1 MGYKL
6 IIEKMF
12 RKLRINIFLYRYKDD
27 HTGLRQTDNLERPQK
42 TLQEYE
48 LTLKEDVW
56 SSKPGIVYDD

>member
-27 HTGLRQTDNLERPQK
+27 HTGLRQMDNLERPQK

-48 LTLKEDVW
+48 LTLKEDV
-56 SSKPGIVYDD
+56 

>member
-6 IIEKMF
+6 IIEEMF

-48 LTLKEDVW
+48 LTLKEDV
-56 SSKPGIVYDD
+56 